1 MKEYSEKEKE
11 LFMREAL
18 KEAEAAF
25 ELGEVPVG
33 AVVVWDGEI
42 VARAHNERET
52 GKNALYHAELLAIN
66 EACEKLGGWRLHKGD
81 LFVTLEPCFMCAGAC
96 VNARIR
102 NVYYGAPDIRFGGFG
117 GVTDL
122 LDCGLTHRPNVEG
135 GVLEAECSGLMKRF
149 FLKLREKRD

>member
-1 MKEYSEKEKE
+1 MSYTEEQKAA
-11 LFMREAL
+11 FMRLALEEA
-18 KEAEAAF
+18 KAAF

-33 AVVVWDGEI
+33 AVIVWEGEVVTS
-42 VARAHNERET
+42 AHNRRET

-122 LDCGLTHRPNVEG
+122 LGCELTHKPNVEG
-135 GVLEAECSGLMKRF
+135 GVLGDECAALMKRF
-149 FLKLREKRD
+149 FEELRKNRN

>member
-1 MKEYSEKEKE
+1 MSYTKEQKED
-11 LFMREAL
+11 FMRLAL
-18 KEAEAAF
+18 KEAEAAY

-33 AVVVWDGEI
+33 AVIVWEGEVV
-42 VARAHNERET
+42 AAAHNRRET

-66 EACEKLGGWRLHKGD
+66 AACEKLGGWRLHKGD

-102 NVYYGAPDIRFGGFG
+102 DVYYGAPDIRFGGFG

-122 LDCGLTHRPNVEG
+122 LQSELTHKPNVEG
-135 GVLEAECSGLMKRF
+135 GVLGDECAELMRRF
-149 FLKLREKRD
+149 FLKLREKRN

>member
-1 MKEYSEKEKE
+1 MICSEEQKEY
-11 LFMREAL
+11 FMRLAL
-18 KEAEAAF
+18 KEAEAAY

-33 AVVVWDGEI
+33 AVIVWEGEVV
-42 VARAHNERET
+42 ASAHNERET

-66 EACEKLGGWRLHKGD
+66 EACKKLGGWRLHKGD

-102 NVYYGAPDIRFGGFG
+102 NVYYGARDVRFGGFG

-122 LDCGLTHRPNVEG
+122 LGSELTHRPNVEG
-135 GVLEAECSGLMKRF
+135 GILEAECAELMRRF
-149 FLKLREKRD
+149 FLKIREKRD

>member
-1 MKEYSEKEKE
+1 MSYTEEQKEF
-11 LFMREAL
+11 FMRRAL
-18 KEAEAAF
+18 GEAETAF
-25 ELGEVPVG
+25 GLGEVPVG
-33 AVVVWDGEI
+33 AVIVWEGEI
-42 VARAHNERET
+42 VASACNRRET

-102 NVYYGAPDIRFGGFG
+102 NVYYGARDIRFGGFG

-122 LDCGLTHRPNVEG
+122 LDAELTHKPNVEG
-135 GVLEAECSGLMKRF
+135 GILEPECSALMRRF
-149 FLKLREKRD
+149 FEELRKRRN